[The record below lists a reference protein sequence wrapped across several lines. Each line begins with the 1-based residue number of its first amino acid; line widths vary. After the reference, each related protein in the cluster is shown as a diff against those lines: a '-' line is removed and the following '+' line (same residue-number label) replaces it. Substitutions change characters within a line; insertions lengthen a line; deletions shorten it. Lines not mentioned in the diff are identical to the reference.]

1 MFKGRKNH
9 NINFDSNAFYSL
21 LPLLQIIK
29 INKAYTQAASLN
41 RCVGEKIEFR
51 AHNLGD
57 SPWHSGHESFYDFK
71 V

>member
-9 NINFDSNAFYSL
+9 NINFDSNTFYSL
-21 LPLLQIIK
+21 FPLLQIIK

-51 AHNLGD
+51 VHNLGD
-57 SPWHSGHESFYDFK
+57 SP
-71 V
+71 